1 MARKRKYIQKIPVER
16 VIYDNYN
23 LYNNYPDETIIE
35 ILEEDGYKKEEIT
48 ESMIFDR
55 RDALN
60 DADWELEKEMLKQ
73 FFLDYP
79 GKWIM
84 TGNLGLWDGKYPAGI
99 VFDTFDD
106 FFYKAIKD
114 CAYWKFWD
122 ENGHLYLKCSHHD
135 GTNWFEV
142 KQMTER
148 GAKYLDNWEYG
159 NWDDERTE
167 RDIHDRIMKVYS
179 ILPRYMEKVYGCK
192 RFEYKRILKEMK
204 SC

>member
-1 MARKRKYIQKIPVER
+1 MARKRKYVQKIPVER

-23 LYNNYPDETIIE
+23 LYNNYSDETIIE
-35 ILEEDGYKKEEIT
+35 ILEEDGYEKEEIT

-60 DADWELEKEMLKQ
+60 DEDWELGKECLKE
-73 FFLDYP
+73 FFLDYT

-84 TGNLGLWDGKYPAGI
+84 TGNLGLWDGKHPAGI

-106 FFYKAIKD
+106 FFYKATSD
-114 CAYWKFWD
+114 CLYWKFWD
-122 ENGHLYLKCSHHD
+122 ENGHLYFQCSHHD
-135 GTNWFEV
+135 GTNCFEI

-148 GAKYLDNWEYG
+148 GEKYLENWEYG
-159 NWDDERTE
+159 DWDDKRTK

-179 ILPRYMEKVYGCK
+179 RLPRFAEKVYGCK
-192 RFEYKRILKEMK
+192 RYEYKQTLKEVV
-204 SC
+204 

>member
-1 MARKRKYIQKIPVER
+1 MARKRKYVQKIPVER

-35 ILEEDGYKKEEIT
+35 ILKEDGYEKEEIT
-48 ESMIFDR
+48 ESMIFDK
-55 RDALN
+55 RDTLN
-60 DADWELEKEMLKQ
+60 DEDWELAKECLKE
-73 FFLDYP
+73 FFLDYT

-84 TGNLGLWDGKYPAGI
+84 SGNLGLWCGKYHAGI

-122 ENGHLYLKCSHHD
+122 ENGHLYFQCSHHD
-135 GTNWFEV
+135 GTNWFEI
-142 KQMTER
+142 KQMTEC
-148 GAKYLDNWEYG
+148 GEKYLDNWEYG
-159 NWDDERTE
+159 SWDDERTE

-179 ILPRYMEKVYGCK
+179 RLPRFAEKVYGCK
-192 RFEYKRILKEMK
+192 RYEYKPTLKEAV
-204 SC
+204 